1 MKILITGSDLEVKK
15 VWRLLSKHRGIAIED
30 VTHQVT
36 DGQVNV
42 GLEDE
47 NRQIKLQLESANS
60 DITAL
65 QGEKDELISRIA
77 ELEAAKVTISIEGEA
92 STGSTSESTIVID
105 QPEAPQETEAPKADK
120 PKSGRKKSA

>member
-36 DGQVNV
+36 ESVNDAS
-42 GLEDE
+42 EE
-47 NRQIKLQLESANS
+47 QIRLLTIQLNETQS
-60 DITAL
+60 DIDAF
-65 QGEKDELISRIA
+65 KARIE
-77 ELEAAKVTISIEGEA
+77 ELEAANATISVDGEGETA
-92 STGSTSESTIVID
+92 TGSTSESTIVID
-105 QPEAPQETEAPKADK
+105 QPEAPQETGAPKADK